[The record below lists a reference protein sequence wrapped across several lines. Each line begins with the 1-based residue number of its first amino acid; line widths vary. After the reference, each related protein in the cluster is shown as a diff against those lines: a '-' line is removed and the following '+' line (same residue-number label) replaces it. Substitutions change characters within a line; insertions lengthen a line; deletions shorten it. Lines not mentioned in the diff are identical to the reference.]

1 MCLRTR
7 LNLDLIVKLSIISIL
22 MTLIADFFLS
32 LCVQLCLSCFK
43 CEIQLEV

>member
-22 MTLIADFFLS
+22 MTLIADFFSLS
-32 LCVQLCLSCFK
+32 VCSALF
-43 CEIQLEV
+43 IMF